1 MTKSVLLVGGAG
13 FLGLHLVEQF
23 WRSEPRP
30 KIHVFD
36 IRPLPEKLYN
46 PEGVEKIYTFDSSLV
61 EQHQGDLTNEDDVK
75 RVIKLANPDVIVH
88 SASPVH
94 GMGSGI
100 YYQVNVKGTQN
111 LLKCAKELGV
121 GAFVYT
127 SSAGVVFNGED
138 LFNADETYPFP
149 RQHMDAYNKTK
160 QQAEEMVLAANDP
173 EGKFLTCALRPAG
186 IFGPGDR
193 QMIPAL
199 RAMGRQGQNKFQLG
213 DNLNLFDVTYVGN
226 VAYSHV
232 LAADMLLDATRA
244 TKLGGQAIL
253 VTNDSPIYF
262 WSLGKEVWKQ
272 DGTEPKFTIV
282 IPKAVGVLMGY
293 MSQTICSILGKEPTL
308 TAFRVKTSCATR
320 YYDISK
326 AKEILNYKPKWTLEE
341 AIKITLKSME

>member
-1 MTKSVLLVGGAG
+1 MPKSVLLVGGAG

-23 WRSEPRP
+23 WRLEPRP
-30 KIHVFD
+30 EIHVFD
-36 IRPLPEKLYN
+36 IRPLPTDLRN
-46 PEGVEKIYTFDSSLV
+46 PEGTEKVYTFDSA
-61 EQHQGDLTNEDDVK
+61 EIKQHQGDLTNEDDVK
-75 RVIKLANPDVIVH
+75 KAIKLANPDVIVH

-94 GMGSGI
+94 GMGSSI
-100 YYQVNVKGTQN
+100 YYQVNVRGTQN
-111 LLKCAKELGV
+111 LLKCAKELNV
-121 GAFVYT
+121 RSFVYT
-127 SSAGVVFNGED
+127 SSAGVVFNGDD
-138 LFNADETYPFP
+138 LFNADESYPFP

-160 QQAEEMVLAANDP
+160 QQAEEMVLAANSPNDQ
-173 EGKFLTCALRPAG
+173 FYTCALRPAG

-199 RAMGRQGQNKFQLG
+199 RKMGREGQNKFQLG

-232 LAADMLLDATRA
+232 LAAQMLDSADAEKISGEA
-244 TKLGGQAIL
+244 LFI
-253 VTNDSPIYF
+253 TNDSPIYF

-282 IPKAVGVLMGY
+282 IPKSIGVLMGY
-293 MSQTICSILGKEPTL
+293 ASEAICSLLGKEPTL

-326 AKEILNYKPKWTLEE
+326 AKELLNYKPKWTLEQ
-341 AIKITLKSME
+341 AIDITLKSMN